1 MLVIINKKNLEK
13 LNFWKLILSL
23 HRSGSAFK
31 KKTESVPVPFR
42 KKQMRIQITE
52 FYIIQVN
59 GTGINILI
67 KKIWQSLPVELK
79 TQKNKHIGNS

>member
-1 MLVIINKKNLEK
+1 
-13 LNFWKLILSL
+13 
-23 HRSGSAFK
+23 
-31 KKTESVPVPFR
+31 
-42 KKQMRIQITE
+42 MRIQITE